1 MYMYFLLLSSSMQG
15 AIREDNDTCI
25 QYYNEFIIYQF
36 IVNVF
41 VHVCVCVYRRGGLM
55 SKGRK
60 EDERE
65 S

>member
-1 MYMYFLLLSSSMQG
+1 MQG